1 MERCSRTCMDATG
14 LGIGW
19 ADDAQRK
26 FGQYAVEA
34 VTFTP
39 RVKEALA
46 YPVRAT
52 MEDRRLR
59 IPYNKQVRADLRSVT
74 KQVSAAGNI
83 RFTAERTQ
91 DGHADRLWAR
101 GLAIPAATGTDGAHW
116 RPPFHLAA
124 QTRQTAP
131 RGRP

>member
-1 MERCSRTCMDATG
+1 MDATG
-14 LGIGW
+14 LGIGG

-52 MEDRRLR
+52 MEDRRLH

-83 RFTAERTQ
+83 RFTAERTP
-91 DGHADRLWAR
+91 DGHADRFWAP
-101 GLAIPAATGTDGAHW
+101 GLALHAATGIAGARW
-116 RPPFHLAA
+116 RRSEHRRVGKGGVR
-124 QTRQTAP
+124 TCTSRCV
-131 RGRP
+131 RDHKK